1 MIKAKRRRHIKDY
14 KKAILRHVRD
24 NKKKL
29 AKTFVPR
36 QDENFLDKALVD
48 KNWVREEKAKLHYNY
63 EIVHVFDCR
72 PYNGKLKAYVYT
84 TPDEFIIENVVV
96 QTE

>member
-1 MIKAKRRRHIKDY
+1 MVRAKRRKHIKDY
-14 KKAILRHVRD
+14 KKAILSYVKS

-36 QDENFLDKALVD
+36 QDEEFLDKALVD
-48 KNWVREEKAKLHYNY
+48 KNWVREEKSRLNYDY

-72 PYNGKLKAYVYT
+72 PYNGELKAYVYT
-84 TPDEFIIENVVV
+84 TPDEFIIENVVI